1 MVARNFEPGGPAKF
15 QVKDLKNALN
25 AAERLGLNLPI
36 TKLLHDLFE
45 AMVQSGKGG
54 MDHSDLLTHLEA
66 VNGIEDSYG

>member
-36 TKLLHDLFE
+36 TKLLHELFE
-45 AMVQSGKGG
+45 AMVQSGKGD
-54 MDHSDLLTHLEA
+54 MDHSGLLTHLEA
-66 VNGIEDSYG
+66 VNGVEDSRG